1 MWNRL
6 ILMAAIVMLAA
17 LPAAAAQV
25 QREPPSAPY
34 KKVSTLVKLPDF
46 LPGIGTL
53 YVDPN
58 TLPAGPFLAY
68 DHKGR
73 LVSTIYMIPLKDM
86 DGQKAFPDL
95 ARARRQGGSC
105 QPLLQRR
112 SSGRRGAA
120 LPHCALARP
129 QGRRGLGREVGRC
142 CRAVRSLPQAGARS
156 RAVSLGGAG
165 TLPPRRRPSRS
176 T

>member
-25 QREPPSAPY
+25 QKEPPSAPY

-86 DGQKAFPDL
+86 DGQKTFPDL
-95 ARARRQGGSC
+95 PAPGGKVD
-105 QPLLQRR
+105 
-112 SSGRRGAA
+112 
-120 LPHCALARP
+120 H
-129 QGRRGLGREVGRC
+129 
-142 CRAVRSLPQAGARS
+142 
-156 RAVSLGGAG
+156 VSLYYNAG
-165 TLPPRRRPSRS
+165 HPGVEEPHYHILLWHVPKAEEALVAK
-176 T
+176 